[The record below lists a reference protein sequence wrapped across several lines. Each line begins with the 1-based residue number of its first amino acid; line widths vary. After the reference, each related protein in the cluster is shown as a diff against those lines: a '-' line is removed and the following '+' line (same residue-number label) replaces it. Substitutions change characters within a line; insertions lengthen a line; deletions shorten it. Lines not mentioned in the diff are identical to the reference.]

1 MGEFIS
7 LAINTIVGSIGI
19 ILVMF
24 LACLLVFCL
33 DELRIKLLNIF
44 YNTKIGNVFKQY
56 HIFETVVGVLLL
68 FIFLL
73 ASVEMGRQMIG
84 VWFR

>member
-7 LAINTIVGSIGI
+7 LTINTIVGSIGI
-19 ILVMF
+19 ILLMF
-24 LACLLVFCL
+24 LTCLLVFGL

-44 YNTKIGNVFKQY
+44 YNTKIGNVFKKY
-56 HIFETVVGVLLL
+56 YVFETVVGVLLL
-68 FIFLL
+68 LIILL
-73 ASVEMGRQMIG
+73 ASAEMGRQMIG

>member
-19 ILVMF
+19 ILLMF
-24 LACLLVFCL
+24 LACLLVFGL

-44 YNTKIGNVFKQY
+44 YNTKIGNMFKKY
-56 HIFETVVGVLLL
+56 HIFETVIIGLFLLSLLL
-68 FIFLL
+68 LYT
-73 ASVEMGRQMIG
+73 EMGRQMIG
-84 VWFR
+84 V

>member
-1 MGEFIS
+1 MREFIS

>member
-1 MGEFIS
+1 MVEFIS

-19 ILVMF
+19 ILLMF
-24 LACLLVFCL
+24 LACLLVFGL

-44 YNTKIGNVFKQY
+44 YNTKIGNVFKKY
-56 HIFETVVGVLLL
+56 HIFETVVIGLFLLSLLL
-68 FIFLL
+68 LYT
-73 ASVEMGRQMIG
+73 EMGRQMIG